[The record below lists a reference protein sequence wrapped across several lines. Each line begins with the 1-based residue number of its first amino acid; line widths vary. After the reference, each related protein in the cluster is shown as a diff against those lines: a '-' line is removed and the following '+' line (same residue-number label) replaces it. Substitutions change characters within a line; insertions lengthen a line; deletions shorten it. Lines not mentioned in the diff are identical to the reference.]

1 MIPGDLLQEAYRL
14 LPKKVEHLQKIN
26 ADEQRFH
33 SWFEYS
39 LFGSDFR
46 DVANAQQNST

>member
-1 MIPGDLLQEAYRL
+1 MIPGDLLQKAYRL

-39 LFGSDFR
+39 LSGGGFCN
-46 DVANAQQNST
+46 VANAQQNGT